1 MSKQGE
7 YFSVLA
13 TFFLWVVREMCF
25 ILICFL
31 DEHFSEES
39 DKEDESDDDEDD
51 DDDFKLP
58 GNLNS
63 SQCYYFSSIKTICI
77 YIKKKKKR
85 LHSFRNPRG
94 QCHCK

>member
-1 MSKQGE
+1 
-7 YFSVLA
+7 
-13 TFFLWVVREMCF
+13 MCF

-39 DKEDESDDDEDD
+39 DAEDESDDDEDD

-77 YIKKKKKR
+77 YIKKKQKR